1 MVNLYFFIEDESLKD
16 KLNDM
21 IKENDFSLYRWQKKL
36 VPEHI
41 YERNN
46 NIIHHVVDSTTD
58 STSSDVKDGC
68 LEDLETYYMKNMKIR
83 YLLRKF
89 VCIVKTKIAKRR
101 IIGKEDLRTFE
112 TIKEDDAIDIIC
124 HKSKTLFRFHVFSL
138 ISTFRISLYYQTWGR
153 PEPQAPKNPFNNLPW
168 TYTQNIEIIKQIQ
181 EKLSKKY
188 QHLPKFLCAFAEA
201 NYDIHTYQTKNLLT
215 LAMIAVKSLL
225 DDKAKNSDGS
235 IIRDET
241 LNDMF
246 DMLDSE
252 YDGAIAR
259 LIKQRKLSE
268 ALQNEWEQLVYNS
281 WLYTNYAYAP
291 DYYWK
296 DYESHSS
303 SVVAAFNRA
312 KRYVAR
318 MNATE
323 TNDHSAYTRSLFQH
337 LLSTMNTSTIQAPIQ
352 APIQTPIQ
360 APIPTMPLFA
370 PALTSPPSL
379 PYQSGTGLIQSVLA
393 SVLNSPIQPLPIV
406 PASSALEQLPPMAP
420 LVPLP
425 PIPTNETNIISH
437 FSSPI
442 NLREILGYTIYN
454 NSGHVRVVINNG
466 HATIYDSDVKEDEED
481 AYETNDE
488 NEEEHEEEIETGQ
501 HVTEEENEENNNNSN
516 ENSED

>member
-1 MVNLYFFIEDESLKD
+1 MGNLYFFLEDESLKD

-21 IKENDFSLYRWQKKL
+21 IKENDFSFYRWQKKL

-41 YERNN
+41 CERNN
-46 NIIHHVVDSTTD
+46 TIIHHVVDSTTD
-58 STSSDVKDGC
+58 SSSSDILKDSS
-68 LEDLETYYMKNMKIR
+68 LEKYYMKNMKIR

-112 TIKEDDAIDIIC
+112 TIKEDDAIDIVC
-124 HKSKTLFRFHVFSL
+124 YKSKTLFRFHVFSL

-201 NYDIHTYQTKNLLT
+201 NYDTHTYQTKNLLT

-225 DDKAKNSDGS
+225 DDKTRNSDGS

-246 DMLDSE
+246 DMLESE
-252 YDGAIAR
+252 YDGGVVR

-268 ALQNEWEQLVYNS
+268 ALQDEWEQLVYNS

-291 DYYWK
+291 NYYWK
-296 DYESHSS
+296 DYDSHYS
-303 SVVAAFNRA
+303 SVAAAFTRA

-323 TNDHSAYTRSLFQH
+323 TNDHSAYTSSLFQH
-337 LLSTMNTSTIQAPIQ
+337 LISSMNTSTIQ
-352 APIQTPIQ
+352 TPIQ
-360 APIPTMPLFA
+360 TMPLFA
-370 PALTSPPSL
+370 PALTSTSSL
-379 PYQSGTGLIQSVLA
+379 PYQSGTGFIQSVLA
-393 SVLNSPIQPLPIV
+393 SVLNSPIQPLTIA
-406 PASSALEQLPPMAP
+406 PASPALETLPALPSLA
-420 LVPLP
+420 PLP
-425 PIPTNETNIISH
+425 PISTNQTNIISH
-437 FSSPI
+437 FTNPI
-442 NLREILGYTIYN
+442 NLREIMGYTIYN
-454 NSGHVRVVINNG
+454 NSGHVRVVINDG
-466 HATIYDSDVKEDEED
+466 HATIYDSDLKEDEEGVH
-481 AYETNDE
+481 ETNDE
-488 NEEEHEEEIETGQ
+488 ENEEHEEEIETGQ
-501 HVTEEENEENNNNSN
+501 HVTEEESEENNNSN
-516 ENSED
+516 ENSEDQTPISDE